1 MGDTRSREKEG
12 KRTKSLGEIGE
23 LFGIKALVDNGFTN
37 IRNLN
42 DVRMNYPYADVFAEK
57 NGRRYVISIKG
68 RNKWE
73 VSGKLNGRY
82 RLMYAKNAYH
92 NAEKA
97 EKEFDAEAAWM
108 AIPFEEDKY
117 SVYFGTLNE
126 LDGNK
131 GISIRKC
138 MNGNLGETLVLDKY
152 HYLDWD
158 FFTNKK

>member
-1 MGDTRSREKEG
+1 MEG
-12 KRTKSLGEIGE
+12 KGIFDDLKRKGKKMVKKSVREGVDSLKENVGEVAGATLGTAAAGAATSVGLPTLAPLAGAAGYQLGKSLTES
-23 LFGIKALVDNGFTN
+23 A
-37 IRNLN
+37 
-42 DVRMNYPYADVFAEK
+42 
-57 NGRRYVISIKG
+57 
-68 RNKWE
+68 
-73 VSGKLNGRY
+73 
-82 RLMYAKNAYH
+82 
-92 NAEKA
+92 AEKA

-117 SVYFGTLNE
+117 SIYFGTLNE